1 MTQETFGIR
10 DIQLKLEGIERK
22 LDKNSKPGEKLDS
35 VNVPNTNNF
44 SEFGKLFDS
53 TLVRDKKS
61 FASNLGISTEDI
73 LKNNIEETSYEFILE
88 SGKNQIDVH
97 TKNIKKSNIIIPGS
111 SNNTPDRKTTYIDF
125 YFETN
130 NIKYDIYKN
139 KILPVIL
146 EIIYY
151 KLKENE
157 FIKISKKIEFNID
170 FNNEIP
176 EIFLVKIPINELD
189 KELYSYIKLIYNK
202 ELKTFN
208 LDSNFKKP
216 VSYIYIKNNHK
227 VDYEKDEED
236 NYYYPEDYEED
247 VEKESNIIYNI
258 IKNQQ
263 TINEKHKSNIIYIHH
278 DNETESTNIP
288 DIITENNLYD
298 ISDYDKI
305 QLKYKEYDKTYKLNK
320 LQTTDD
326 KIRYIVYFNIPD
338 NNYIINY
345 NEPIGVIIEESY
357 KENIYINL
365 NKINSQKF
373 YELNL
378 NKFKLPEHFS
388 TTKITDKDASTSHL
402 VSHKKNSIKLPES
415 FLTTSASTNISQTK
429 TPLGIIK
436 LPAYFS
442 TTKITDKDVST
453 SHVVSHKKNSIK
465 LPESFL
471 TRSASTNIEQT
482 KTPLGII
489 KLPDVFITKE
499 QKKVPSLNLNNTSST
514 YKVTNIGTPRSNEV
528 SPRYTDGLHS
538 ESLQVANMENRDSRE
553 IFKKVSNDNIQLV
566 KETGAT
572 LRDQTDQI
580 IEEIKKN
587 FK

>member
-22 LDKNSKPGEKLDS
+22 LDKNSKPGEKLDY

-415 FLTTSASTNISQTK
+415 FLT
-429 TPLGIIK
+429 
-436 LPAYFS
+436 
-442 TTKITDKDVST
+442 
-453 SHVVSHKKNSIK
+453 
-465 LPESFL
+465 
-471 TRSASTNIEQT
+471 RSASTNIEQT